1 MEIVID
7 SPLGKVS
14 FGIEKGDISW
24 AREYNKHIVKQCPSL
39 DADAVGVDT
48 EKGSR
53 SGLTLTLSPL
63 PGREEVVERFV
74 AIGKL
79 QNANFP
85 FRVKEEEDG
94 DRD

>member
-1 MEIVID
+1 MEIVVD
-7 SPLGKVS
+7 SSVGRLS
-14 FGIEKGDISW
+14 FGTEEVEDGWVCKYLGYIIISRNPSSDVD
-24 AREYNKHIVKQCPSL
+24 ATGVHRKQGL
-39 DADAVGVDT
+39 
-48 EKGSR
+48 E
-53 SGLTLTLSPL
+53 LTLYPL

-85 FRVKEEEDG
+85 FRVKEEEDA